1 MPANLCNQ
9 ALTTKPWFLFC
20 DVKWSEILPLLLFCT
35 GVVFPWVYS
44 PLFLKSSKYYP
55 LLRPQAPSVMCHCSW
70 QLFKE
75 RCSLAR
81 NCSFGGEAYDLPVCS
96 ESHAIKN
103 YSTSWLSPIAFS
115 YYCWYQ
121 LTQLITGMS
130 SYISCSKWASFNT
143 SCGCVRVHTCM
154 CVL

>member
-1 MPANLCNQ
+1 MKVNSLKLFLWVNMPANLCNQ
-9 ALTTKPWFLFC
+9 ALTTKPRFLFC
-20 DVKWSEILPLLLFCT
+20 DVKCSAILPFYFNSSAQLSERFFPCFFAAL
-35 GVVFPWVYS
+35 VVSPWVYS

-55 LLRPQAPSVMCHCSW
+55 LLRPQSPSVMCHCIC

-103 YSTSWLSPIAFS
+103 YSTSWLSPLLF
-115 YYCWYQ
+115 
-121 LTQLITGMS
+121 LIIVG
-130 SYISCSKWASFNT
+130 IN
-143 SCGCVRVHTCM
+143 
-154 CVL
+154 